1 MEKKIRMYRFLPTEV
16 KDLNYN
22 QLKIFSIIRQFS
34 VDNVSKVD
42 IKELQTKSKIDRNNI
57 YNIIKQL
64 VAKGYI
70 SKNDNEFEVYRC
82 NSGKTQFLW
91 WTDKDLDLNLTY
103 NQFVLYCLIRTNSN
117 KLGYAMLKQKTISDM
132 VGIDISNVSKA
143 IKQLVN
149 KKLIRVEKQNTYTKY
164 WIVEKSKYEEYI
176 DNSDT
181 QKAETAEKVEEL
193 PQEIQQIVEEDKKEQ
208 TIYDK
213 IASIFGW
220 ESLPKIGVGLVD
232 ACYQTYNDNRV
243 DIGTIVYGCIKK
255 AKYSI
260 TTNAE
265 FKNKSAEFVYWWKC
279 ADKEIK
285 KSYTRR
291 IWSLD
296 TLNKMAAADTEDEEE
311 RKRIEEFKQKRY
323 EEMRNQKN
331 EKPWFADEFDY

>member
-1 MEKKIRMYRFLPTEV
+1 MRVTLEMIDMIMRYDEE
-16 KDLNYN
+16 
-22 QLKIFSIIRQFS
+22 I
-34 VDNVSKVD
+34 SKLY
-42 IKELQTKSKIDRNNI
+42 E
-57 YNIIKQL
+57 KQL
-64 VAKGYI
+64 AVLDVYPKVICSSKKSIKLEDNKIYLVAFC

-82 NSGKTQFLW
+82 ISGKTQFLW

-243 DIGTIVYGCIKK
+243 DIGTIIYGLLKK
-255 AKYSI
+255 AKYVVN
-260 TTNAE
+260 TNPE
-265 FKNKSAEFVYWWKC
+265 FKNNSAEFVYYWKC
-279 ADKEIK
+279 AETEIK
-285 KSYTRR
+285 KSYTRQIR
-291 IWSLD
+291 SIDYLD
-296 TLNKMAAADTEDEEE
+296 KMAAIEAQEEE
-311 RKRIEEFKQKRY
+311 TPKAEYVSQPEKDYLNDDLFKEF
-323 EEMRNQKN
+323 
-331 EKPWFADEFDY
+331 FDN